1 MRLGPRGE
9 REAERYLR
17 RRGYRIVA
25 RNFKAAGAEIDLVAL
40 DGKTLV
46 FIEVKT
52 RLDNG
57 AGTPEEAVDARKQ
70 HRLRRAA
77 EVFAARNRASDREMR
92 FDVVAVAFEGR
103 QPRLEVFKDAF

>member
-9 REAERYLR
+9 RAAERYLR
-17 RRGYRIVA
+17 RRGYRIVT